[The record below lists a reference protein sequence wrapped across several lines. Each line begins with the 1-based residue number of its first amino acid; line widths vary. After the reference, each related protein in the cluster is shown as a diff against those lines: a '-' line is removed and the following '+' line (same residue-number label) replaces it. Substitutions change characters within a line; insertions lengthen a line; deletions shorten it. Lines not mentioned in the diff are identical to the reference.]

1 MIDTMFAKNNVL
13 ETSYLDN
20 LENKL
25 LSVVLTKKVLALR
38 NRDYKRS
45 VEIAI

>member
-1 MIDTMFAKNNVL
+1 MFAKQTVI
-13 ETSYLDN
+13 EMSYLDN

-45 VEIAI
+45 VEIAL

>member
-1 MIDTMFAKNNVL
+1 MFAKQTVI
-13 ETSYLDN
+13 EMSYLDN

-38 NRDYKRS
+38 NRDFKRS
-45 VEIAI
+45 IEIAI